1 MHALVVSGKAFDL
14 MFYCHLAFIVKVGQ
28 TLADMYTPTELDF
41 VIHGEDWLTWYGYD
55 DDDEI

>member
-1 MHALVVSGKAFDL
+1 

-41 VIHGEDWLTWYGYD
+41 VIHREDWLIWNGYD